1 MKASYRPA
9 TQLPFAGSTSSE
21 DTDDD
26 GDIKTARLK
35 RSSLKANITIRLKRA
50 SHFRGRSD
58 GRRFHKFLDNVVSQ
72 TVCNASIFFIRRRN
86 EKTKTKTEQ
95 DKATDWDPESD
106 NEISFC
112 LPSSSRHSSSSSD
125 STSSEDADDIEVY
138 DGDIEAGR
146 PKRTSVKVTVARRLK
161 PEASSGFNGRS
172 RSLATAVG
180 ITN

>member
-1 MKASYRPA
+1 MKTSHRPA
-9 TQLPFAGSTSSE
+9 SQLPFAGSTSSE

-26 GDIKTARLK
+26 GDIKFGHFK

-58 GRRFHKFLDNVVSQ
+58 GRCFHKFLDDVVSQ
-72 TVCNASIFFIRRRN
+72 TVSNASIFFRRRN
-86 EKTKTKTEQ
+86 EKTKTRTEQ

-146 PKRTSVKVTVARRLK
+146 PKRTPVRVTVARRLK
-161 PEASSGFNGRS
+161 PEAFPGFNVRR

-180 ITN
+180 VTN